1 MIRVAERLERGLIVL
16 GSEFGDLRG
25 GRRSR
30 VQGTLAMSSIYI
42 NDLLNFKREL
52 CNYLIN

>member
-1 MIRVAERLERGLIVL
+1 MIGVAERLERGLIEL
-16 GSEFGDLRG
+16 GSEFGDLRS

-42 NDLLNFKREL
+42 NDLLNLKREL

>member
-1 MIRVAERLERGLIVL
+1 MIGVAERLERGLIGL
-16 GSEFGDLRG
+16 GGEFGDLRG

-30 VQGTLAMSSIYI
+30 VQGRLAMSSIKV
-42 NDLLNFKREL
+42 NDLFNFKREL